1 MTKITTQNIL
11 EVFCNSLS
19 KQKKIETKN
28 KKNRKERQDAVDV
41 DRSSREKVKLW
52 AKMHALF
59 TCNVHIIQTRT
70 YTSIYIYIHIYSS
83 ILSIISRQ
91 RHTTHIY
98 IYVYVLH
105 SIRSYSLFLAGP
117 TGSYVVSFDV
127 ASLHA
132 SYICFNAMYTTI
144 LEHHCLFVH
153 HRLWP
158 NPLFTPFFSA
168 TRFFIPARY
177 PRSLDSLTLRGQ
189 KKKKCS
195 REEAEGGERG
205 KFTTT
210 FRRRS
215 RSALCRWNDL

>member
-1 MTKITTQNIL
+1 
-11 EVFCNSLS
+11 
-19 KQKKIETKN
+19 
-28 KKNRKERQDAVDV
+28 
-41 DRSSREKVKLW
+41 
-52 AKMHALF
+52 MHALF
-59 TCNVHIIQTRT
+59 TCNVHMIQTRT
-70 YTSIYIYIHIYSS
+70 YTSIYIHTYIFHYS
-83 ILSIISRQ
+83 INNFE
-91 RHTTHIY
+91 TETYIY

-105 SIRSYSLFLAGP
+105 SICSYSLFLAGP

-168 TRFFIPARY
+168 TRLFIPARY

-189 KKKKCS
+189 KKKKKCS
-195 REEAEGGERG
+195 REAERAEKEENLPRPFVVGAEVLSAVE
-205 KFTTT
+205 TTSKT
-210 FRRRS
+210 VQG
-215 RSALCRWNDL
+215 